1 MLLFLWTDI
10 VIGTWDTKFILL
22 YNITDSMNYS
32 QRIGLGISLLGLLFI
47 LFFINDLAFTVLSIV
62 GVFTGL
68 VLAIS
73 GGYIA
78 VKSDTSK
85 AIQ

>member
-1 MLLFLWTDI
+1 MSSYQALIASLPE
-10 VIGTWDTKFILL
+10 DTKLILS
-22 YNITDSMNYS
+22 YNIADDMNYS
-32 QRIGLGISLLGLLFI
+32 QRIGLGISLLGPLDI
-47 LFFINDLAFTVLSIV
+47 LFYLNDLELTVLSIV
-62 GVFTGL
+62 GAFMGL

>member
-1 MLLFLWTDI
+1 MKLI
-10 VIGTWDTKFILL
+10 PS
-22 YNITDSMNYS
+22 YNITDSINYPL
-32 QRIGLGISLLGLLFI
+32 RVGIGISLSGLLFI
-47 LFFINDLAFTVLSIV
+47 LFFINDLELTALSIV

-68 VLAIS
+68 MLAIS

>member
-1 MLLFLWTDI
+1 
-10 VIGTWDTKFILL
+10 
-22 YNITDSMNYS
+22 MNYS
-32 QRIGLGISLLGLLFI
+32 QRTGLGISLFGLLVI
-47 LFFINDLAFTVLSIV
+47 LFFVNDLELTALSIV

-68 VLAIS
+68 MLAIS

-85 AIQ
+85 AIP